1 MAGFF
6 IAAVLLLIAIPML
19 FGVHPPFWP
28 EDFGFV
34 ITACLAPVS
43 YTHLDVY
50 KRQGLLD
57 GCEGD
62 ANGERERGEAGETRH
77 DGHLAETMFDGSRV
91 RTQAWWAIG
100 HAIM

>member
-1 MAGFF
+1 MADTDQVAGMC
-6 IAAVLLLIAIPML
+6 ADLIR
-19 FGVHPPFWP
+19 FDTTNRG
-28 EDFGFV
+28 
-34 ITACLAPVS
+34 
-43 YTHLDVY
+43 
-50 KRQGLLD
+50 
-57 GCEGD
+57 EGD